1 MDQLFSQEKL
11 KKMFLHYLEVHLP
24 LKWDSFMRFRY
35 KHLGDS
41 YCTIRTMRK
50 ENAYY
55 MEMCKKYNYNYIMI
69 DDYYI
74 EIDS

>member
-1 MDQLFSQEKL
+1 
-11 KKMFLHYLEVHLP
+11 
-24 LKWDSFMRFRY
+24 
-35 KHLGDS
+35 
-41 YCTIRTMRK
+41 MRK

-69 DDYYI
+69 DDYYL

>member
-1 MDQLFSQEKL
+1 
-11 KKMFLHYLEVHLP
+11 
-24 LKWDSFMRFRY
+24 
-35 KHLGDS
+35 
-41 YCTIRTMRK
+41 MRK

-69 DDYYI
+69 DDYTYTKNKRKPTDYYI